1 MLRMWRR
8 IRFLF
13 QFRKSIP
20 FLRDFFLSEEVS
32 KNKKVL
38 SIAMVVGYTLIPFDV
53 IPDFLVLFGLVDDL
67 AVVSFIFQQMV
78 KMAPESLKRKHNM
91 SELENL

>member
-13 QFRKSIP
+13 QFKKSIP

-32 KNKKVL
+32 NVKKFL
-38 SIAMVVGYTLIPFDV
+38 SVAMVVGYTLIPFDV
-53 IPDFLVLFGLVDDL
+53 IPDFLIFFGLVDDL
-67 AVVSFIFQQMV
+67 AVAGFIFQQMV
-78 KMAPESLKRKHNM
+78 KMAPESLKQKHDM
-91 SELENL
+91 SEIENM